1 MNLPIVIIGS
11 GFASYQLVKTI
22 RRQDS
27 QQAITVIT
35 ADSGD
40 DYAKPDLSHVFTKG
54 QSAKDLIKMTADEF
68 ASSYDITLLH
78 HSRVE
83 SIDRLQK
90 TLLCSGESI
99 AYGQLVLATGAKAF
113 VPPIDG
119 DAADRIITL
128 NGLEEYR
135 SAQAELASAKSVLVI
150 GAGLIGTEI
159 AMDLASSDR
168 RVILTDRAEALL
180 PGLLPDFISSQ
191 LFQSLGNQG
200 VKIALGTQVERLQQ
214 AGDAISVTL
223 RNGQEYSVDAVVCAA
238 GLKPNIQLAAESAL
252 KTNRGIV
259 VNRQLR
265 TSTADI
271 FALGDCAE
279 IEGHLLPFL
288 QPILMSANALA
299 KTLLGQASDVAL
311 PPMMVKVKTPR
322 LPIQLSGNTSRADAN
337 WQMDANSEGM
347 TARAFD
353 EEKKLIGFVVTGGHM
368 KQAFS
373 LLRELPPTI

>member
-1 MNLPIVIIGS
+1 MSQPIVIIGS

-54 QSAKDLIKMTADEF
+54 QSAEDLIKMSADEF
-68 ASSYDITLLH
+68 AKSHDITLLR

-83 SIDRLQK
+83 SIDAAQK
-90 TLLCSGESI
+90 TLRCNGETI
-99 AYGQLVLATGAKAF
+99 VYGQLVLATGAKAF

-119 DAADRIITL
+119 DAAERIITL

-135 SAQAELASAKSVLVI
+135 GAQAELAKAKSVLVI
-150 GAGLIGTEI
+150 GAGLIGSEI
-159 AMDLASSDR
+159 AMDLASADR
-168 RVILTDRAEALL
+168 HVILTDRAETLL
-180 PGLLPDFISSQ
+180 PGLLPGFISSQ

-200 VKIALGTQVERLQQ
+200 VKLELGTLVEQLQQ
-214 AGDAISVTL
+214 GGEHISVRL
-223 RNGQEYSVDAVVCAA
+223 RNGHEYFVDAVVCAA
-238 GLKPNIQLAAESAL
+238 GLKPNIQLALEAGL

-259 VNRQLR
+259 VDRQLR

-299 KTLLGQASDVAL
+299 KTLLGQDSDVTL
-311 PPMMVKVKTPR
+311 PPMMVKVKTPH

-337 WQMDANSEGM
+337 WQMNANSEGM

-373 LLRELPPTI
+373 LLRELPPRI

>member
-27 QQAITVIT
+27 QRPITVIT

-54 QSAKDLIKMTADEF
+54 QTAKDLIKMSADEF
-68 ASSYDITLLH
+68 ASSYNITLLH
-78 HSRVE
+78 HTRVE
-83 SIDRLQK
+83 SIDTAQK
-90 TLLCSGESI
+90 TLRCNGVSI

-119 DAADRIITL
+119 DGAGRIITL

-135 SAQAELASAKSVLVI
+135 GAQAELSNAKSVLVI

-159 AMDLASSDR
+159 AMDLASADR

-180 PGLLPDFISSQ
+180 PSLLPDFISSQ
-191 LFQSLGNQG
+191 LFQSLGNQR
-200 VKIALGTQVERLQQ
+200 VKIELGTQVERLLR
-214 AGDAISVTL
+214 AGDHISVTL

-238 GLKPNIQLAAESAL
+238 GLKPNIQLAVESGI
-252 KTNRGIV
+252 KTNCGIV
-259 VNRQLR
+259 VDRQLR
-265 TSTADI
+265 TSDPSI

-322 LPIQLSGNTSRADAN
+322 LPIQLSGNTSSADAN
-337 WQMDANSEGM
+337 WQMEACSEGM

-353 EEKKLIGFVVTGGHM
+353 EEKRLIGFVVTGGHM

-373 LLRELPPTI
+373 LLRDLPSTI